1 MKKITVGITAH
12 VDSGKTTLAEA
23 LLYKS
28 GTIRSAGRVDNKNST
43 LDTNSIERERGI
55 TIFSSQAEFS
65 TENTR
70 FTLLDTPGHA
80 DFSSEAERTL
90 CVLDYAV
97 LVISGSDGVQSHT
110 MTIWKLLEKYGIPV
124 FIFVNKMDLITAD
137 KPAVLSDIQG
147 ELSVNCVDFS
157 GEQQEIIENTASCCE
172 ELLDKYLSENILCDS
187 DIISAISER
196 RVFPCLFGSALKMQ
210 GIEKLISTLDR
221 YTAESGYNSEFGA
234 FVYKISYDTKGTRLS
249 HMKITGGK
257 LKTRDELEYSD
268 ENGNPVT
275 NKISSVRFYTGEKFR
290 NADFA
295 ESGEVCSVTGLT
307 GTYAGQAIGAAQ
319 NRYKAALE
327 PVMTYRL
334 VLPEEVNVFDAV
346 NNLKLLND
354 EDPQLRILW
363 NEQSKEI
370 QMQIMGSVQLEVITS
385 IIEERFGYAVSFENG
400 NVTYKE
406 TIASAVE
413 GVGHY
418 EPLRHYA
425 EVHILLEPLPAGS
438 GLQFDT
444 ICSEDKLDRN
454 WQRLILTHLKEKNH
468 VGVLTGSHVTDI
480 KFTLVCGKAH
490 LKHTEGGDFRQA
502 TYRAVRQGLLSS
514 ESVLLEPYYNYEI
527 TLPTENV
534 GRALS
539 DLQRMSAE
547 FDTPV
552 NQGDR
557 SLIKG
562 KAPASKINNYQSEL
576 ITYTKG
582 RGMISLSLNGYAECH
597 NSDEVI
603 SSLGYN
609 AESDVLN
616 SGDSVFCSHGAGYIV
631 KWHEVYDHM
640 HLPLYLQEKDENEP
654 SAQVSK
660 AENYIEKAVSD
671 EELMKIFEMTYGKIK
686 GDPLR
691 SFKKT
696 KVRSIDDKKV
706 RLPQYEGPDYL
717 LVDGYNIIFA
727 WDDLKKIAEQNLDA
741 ARGELINRMC
751 NYQGYTGYE
760 VILVFDAYK
769 VKGKHRDIEKYCNI
783 NIVYTKESET
793 ADTYIE
799 KVTHELSKSHR
810 VRVATSDGIEQMII
824 LGNGAMRISA
834 SEFRNRCD
842 DADIAIKDFIET
854 MK

>member
-1 MKKITVGITAH
+1 
-12 VDSGKTTLAEA
+12 
-23 LLYKS
+23 
-28 GTIRSAGRVDNKNST
+28 
-43 LDTNSIERERGI
+43 
-55 TIFSSQAEFS
+55 
-65 TENTR
+65 
-70 FTLLDTPGHA
+70 
-80 DFSSEAERTL
+80 
-90 CVLDYAV
+90 
-97 LVISGSDGVQSHT
+97 
-110 MTIWKLLEKYGIPV
+110 
-124 FIFVNKMDLITAD
+124 
-137 KPAVLSDIQG
+137 
-147 ELSVNCVDFS
+147 
-157 GEQQEIIENTASCCE
+157 
-172 ELLDKYLSENILCDS
+172 
-187 DIISAISER
+187 
-196 RVFPCLFGSALKMQ
+196 
-210 GIEKLISTLDR
+210 
-221 YTAESGYNSEFGA
+221 
-234 FVYKISYDTKGTRLS
+234 
-249 HMKITGGK
+249 
-257 LKTRDELEYSD
+257 
-268 ENGNPVT
+268 
-275 NKISSVRFYTGEKFR
+275 
-290 NADFA
+290 
-295 ESGEVCSVTGLT
+295 
-307 GTYAGQAIGAAQ
+307 
-319 NRYKAALE
+319 
-327 PVMTYRL
+327 MTYRL

-562 KAPASKINNYQSEL
+562 IAPASEINNYQSEL

-640 HLPLYLQEKDENEP
+640 HLPLYLQ
-654 SAQVSK
+654 
-660 AENYIEKAVSD
+660 
-671 EELMKIFEMTYGKIK
+671 
-686 GDPLR
+686 
-691 SFKKT
+691 
-696 KVRSIDDKKV
+696 
-706 RLPQYEGPDYL
+706 
-717 LVDGYNIIFA
+717 
-727 WDDLKKIAEQNLDA
+727 
-741 ARGELINRMC
+741 
-751 NYQGYTGYE
+751 
-760 VILVFDAYK
+760 
-769 VKGKHRDIEKYCNI
+769 
-783 NIVYTKESET
+783 
-793 ADTYIE
+793 
-799 KVTHELSKSHR
+799 
-810 VRVATSDGIEQMII
+810 
-824 LGNGAMRISA
+824 
-834 SEFRNRCD
+834 
-842 DADIAIKDFIET
+842 
-854 MK
+854 